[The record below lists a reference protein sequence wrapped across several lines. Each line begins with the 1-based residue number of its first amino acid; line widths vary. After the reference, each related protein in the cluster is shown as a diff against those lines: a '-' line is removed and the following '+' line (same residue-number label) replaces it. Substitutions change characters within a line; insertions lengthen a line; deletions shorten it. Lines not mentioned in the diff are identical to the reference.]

1 MCNIKLR
8 NFKIKDINNVYIRA
22 LNNKKLMQFSENR
35 FRLFNKKNCLEFFKS
50 MKKNKNFF
58 FLVSKQNKHDNLE
71 IPVGT
76 LTGYVDY
83 NNKICDLGI
92 LIWENQKGY
101 GQIAWQIAI
110 DKIFEKNYVRKIT
123 AGTMANNKAMIKLFK
138 KSSMK
143 FELKKKKTFI
153 YKNSFV
159 DMIGYSIFKNEYKKK
174 KSLYFK

>member
-1 MCNIKLR
+1 M
-8 NFKIKDINNVYIRA
+8 
-22 LNNKKLMQFSENR
+22 
-35 FRLFNKKNCLEFFKS
+35 
-50 MKKNKNFF
+50 
-58 FLVSKQNKHDNLE
+58 
-71 IPVGT
+71 
-76 LTGYVDY
+76 
-83 NNKICDLGI
+83 
-92 LIWENQKGY
+92 IWENQKGY

-138 KSSMK
+138 KSNMK
-143 FELKKKKTFI
+143 FELKKKRSFI